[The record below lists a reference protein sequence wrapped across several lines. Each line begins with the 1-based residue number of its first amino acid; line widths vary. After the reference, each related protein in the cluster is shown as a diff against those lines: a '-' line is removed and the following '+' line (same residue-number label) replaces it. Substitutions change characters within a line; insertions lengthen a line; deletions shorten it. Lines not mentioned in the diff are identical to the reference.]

1 MHSRHF
7 YFVPNMTNIFVS
19 IVFWVEGEI
28 EKVENS
34 SSRSERKWK
43 AANEIDSN
51 EEFGNFS

>member
-1 MHSRHF
+1 
-7 YFVPNMTNIFVS
+7 MTLIFVS

-43 AANEIDSN
+43 AANEIDNN